1 MKKRSL
7 KIQSLI
13 ELSLVLTLL
22 VFLNLILA
30 NYFFRVD
37 LTSEKRYSLSPSS
50 KKLAGKVDDVLF
62 IKVYLEGEFPAGFK
76 RLRQSTKEMLDEFA
90 AYANGKLQYEFI
102 DPFENA
108 DAKKA
113 SDIMQELGEKGLQ
126 PTNVQ
131 IKKDDESTQKLI
143 VPGAIFYYKGKEYP
157 INLLKAQFGQG
168 PEQVINESIELM
180 EYEIA
185 NVLRNCVETKVK

>member
-13 ELSLVLTLL
+13 ELSLVLTFI
-22 VFLNLILA
+22 VFLNLILV

-37 LTSEKRYSLSPSS
+37 LTSEKRYSLSASS

-62 IKVYLEGEFPAGFK
+62 VKVYLEGEFPAGFK

-108 DAKKA
+108 DANLKYLAKVALPSDA
-113 SDIMQELGEKGLQ
+113 S
-126 PTNVQ
+126 
-131 IKKDDESTQKLI
+131 
-143 VPGAIFYYKGKEYP
+143 AI
-157 INLLKAQFGQG
+157 
-168 PEQVINESIELM
+168 
-180 EYEIA
+180 
-185 NVLRNCVETKVK
+185 